1 MREAM
6 DRQIDRLVYELYRLT
21 EEELELVEEN
31 AAQGAA
37 IARRQVLSF
46 SRGQAHEPLTFLK

>member
-1 MREAM
+1 MREAT
-6 DRQIDRLVYELYRLT
+6 DRQIDRLVYELYGLT
-21 EEELELVEEN
+21 EEEIEIVEEN

-46 SRGQAHEPLTFLK
+46 S

>member
-1 MREAM
+1 M
-6 DRQIDRLVYELYRLT
+6 DRQIDRLVYELYGLA

>member
-6 DRQIDRLVYELYRLT
+6 DRQIDRLVYELCGLT

-31 AAQGAA
+31 AAQDAA
-37 IARRQVLSF
+37 IARRQVLSL
-46 SRGQAHEPLTFLK
+46 S